1 MTSRKGVCSTFLSE
15 RAGTG
20 VEVAVYLQPTK
31 HFHLCDDDMPIIMI
45 GPARAFPVSRV
56 PQERHGRR
64 ADGQSWL
71 FFGSQHQALD
81 FLYRD
86 ELLDWVDD
94 GTIARL
100 DAAWSRD
107 QEHKVYV
114 QDKLYESGPNIWRW
128 LDAGAYVYIC
138 GDASRMAKDVNA
150 MLIRIVE
157 EFGGLSN
164 SEAQAYVQRMS
175 DEKRYLKD
183 VY

>member
-1 MTSRKGVCSTFLSE
+1 MGKIAGLAVADPE
-15 RAGTG
+15 R
-20 VEVAVYLQPTK
+20 
-31 HFHLCDDDMPIIMI
+31 
-45 GPARAFPVSRV
+45 R
-56 PQERHGRR
+56 
-64 ADGQSWL
+64 QSWL

-157 EFGGLSN
+157 EFGGLSK
-164 SEAQAYVQRMS
+164 SEAQANADRTSEGTRKFMERQHGGGGGAGGSLSGLEQY
-175 DEKRYLKD
+175 
-183 VY
+183 

>member
-1 MTSRKGVCSTFLSE
+1 M
-15 RAGTG
+15 
-20 VEVAVYLQPTK
+20 
-31 HFHLCDDDMPIIMI
+31 
-45 GPARAFPVSRV
+45 
-56 PQERHGRR
+56 
-64 ADGQSWL
+64 
-71 FFGSQHQALD
+71 FGSQHQALD

-107 QEHKVYV
+107 QDYKVYV
-114 QDKLYESGPNIWRW
+114 QDKLYESGPNMALARRRGIR
-128 LDAGAYVYIC
+128 LYLR
-138 GDASRMAKDVNA
+138 DASRMAKDVNA
-150 MLIRIVE
+150 IIRIVE